1 MVEKTV
7 SLEELG
13 SLLEVFPGDLVFLRG
28 DL

>member
-7 SLEELG
+7 PLEELD
-13 SLLEVFPGDLVFLRG
+13 SLLDVFPGDLVFLRG